1 MADNSDSDDD
11 DLFLDFEN
19 STCEDLNVSANL
31 ITDVGTSVVSQTS
44 IDRVSN
50 TTQDKSKAEWVAPA
64 VTGLKNSHKATAFQS
79 GKHWYRDDEFKNK
92 PDSNKTGKVQWPAH
106 ASPELT
112 STAGV
117 PGMIGSGGKPP
128 QMMSFSPMAPGG
140 VPQSS

>member
-1 MADNSDSDDD
+1 MCPAFSTLKSLNASSLLLAVSDNS
-11 DLFLDFEN
+11 
-19 STCEDLNVSANL
+19 VY
-31 ITDVGTSVVSQTS
+31 
-44 IDRVSN
+44 
-50 TTQDKSKAEWVAPA
+50 VA
-64 VTGLKNSHKATAFQS
+64 
-79 GKHWYRDDEFKNK
+79 RDDDEFKNK